1 MDRHDEHPLRP
12 RPQPS
17 HLRLIAG
24 SASAES
30 DELVPAR
37 TPEPVGVRS
46 AGVVAER
53 GAHDRSS
60 DAPPEVA
67 EATPAQ
73 PRRARAEA
81 TRIASEP
88 SSPASVR
95 RAGGLGELSDAQL
108 VGIAREGDSAAFE
121 ALYRRHVAFALHLAA
136 RIEGS
141 SRDVED
147 VVHDAFLKAFSRI
160 GDLSEPASFRA
171 WLGSIVVFAVRS
183 RLRRQRLL
191 GMLGLGRGSEP
202 VELDSLA
209 STDASP
215 HLRAQLA
222 QVYALL
228 RTQPTDDRIAWTLRY
243 VEGNELEVVARL
255 VGCSLATVKRRISR
269 TQKFLEEHFVGAS
282 ALDGADRVGASALDG
297 ADGIAASALGGDED
311 SATARAPSDPAPA
324 STGAAPSPSRPR
336 PNTNRSP
343 SR

>member
-37 TPEPVGVRS
+37 TPEPVGVQS

-95 RAGGLGELSDAQL
+95 RAGGLSELSDAQL

-269 TQKFLEEHFVGAS
+269 TQKFLEDHF
-282 ALDGADRVGASALDG
+282 VGASALDG

-311 SATARAPSDPAPA
+311 SATARAPSDAAPA

>member
-1 MDRHDEHPLRP
+1 M
-12 RPQPS
+12 
-17 HLRLIAG
+17 
-24 SASAES
+24 AEEQDS
-30 DELVPAR
+30 
-37 TPEPVGVRS
+37 
-46 AGVVAER
+46 VAER
-53 GAHDRSS
+53 RALDRSS

-67 EATPAQ
+67 EAAQ
-73 PRRARAEA
+73 PGQRRGRPEA
-81 TRIASEP
+81 TRIASEAA
-88 SSPASVR
+88 SPASMR
-95 RAGGLGELSDAQL
+95 RAGGLTQLSDAQL

-121 ALYRRHVAFALHLAA
+121 ALYRRHIAFALHLAA

-209 STDASP
+209 SSDASP

-222 QVYALL
+222 QIYALL

-243 VEGNELEVVARL
+243 VDGNELEAVARL

-269 TQKFLEEHFVGAS
+269 TQKFLEEHFVAAS
-282 ALDGADRVGASALDG
+282 ALDDAD
-297 ADGIAASALGGDED
+297 AD
-311 SATARAPSDPAPA
+311 ATAPASGA
-324 STGAAPSPSRPR
+324 AVHDSTGAAPSPSRLR

>member
-1 MDRHDEHPLRP
+1 LRP
-12 RPQPS
+12 RTQTS

-24 SASAES
+24 SAPAEP
-30 DELVPAR
+30 DGQVPAR
-37 TPEPVGVRS
+37 TPEPAAVLR
-46 AGVVAER
+46 AGSSSEQGSVAEHGSVAEPR
-53 GAHDRSS
+53 ALDRSS

-67 EATPAQ
+67 EAAHPGQRRGRPA
-73 PRRARAEA
+73 A
-81 TRIASEP
+81 TRLASEAA
-88 SSPASVR
+88 SPASIR
-95 RAGGLGELSDAQL
+95 RAGGLTQLSDAQL

-121 ALYRRHVAFALHLAA
+121 TLYRRHVAFALHLAA

-141 SRDVED
+141 TRDVED

-202 VELDSLA
+202 IELDSLA

-222 QVYALL
+222 QIYALL

-243 VEGNELEVVARL
+243 VEGNELEAVARL

-269 TQKFLEEHFVGAS
+269 TQKFLQEHFVSSSLDVDGELTASSLDGGDDDAPSAS
-282 ALDGADRVGASALDG
+282 AETTPD
-297 ADGIAASALGGDED
+297 
-311 SATARAPSDPAPA
+311 
-324 STGAAPSPSRPR
+324 STGAAPCPSRLR
-336 PNTNRSP
+336 TNTNRSP